1 MPFLSG
7 VLQGL
12 QKKKN
17 RISLH
22 VEGEPWWKCDSQKKR
37 PSSHHGFGDSQ
48 IRSFC
53 LVNHVD
59 TQGLSHK
66 ELGVYTCGVLN
77 WNTGTQGTSQD
88 LAER

>member
-1 MPFLSG
+1 MWRGNHGGNVIL
-7 VLQGL
+7 
-12 QKKKN
+12 
-17 RISLH
+17 RR
-22 VEGEPWWKCDSQKKR
+22 R
-37 PSSHHGFGDSQ
+37 PSSHHGFGDSL

-66 ELGVYTCGVLN
+66 ELGVYTCEVLN

-88 LAER
+88 LAERWSK